1 MFNRYQFNGKDLKE
15 YKVSRV
21 KSKVSKNGKP
31 YTVFQ
36 IASQEKQP
44 DGTNKFD
51 NQSICSWQEDLNLA
65 DGDKIVLTDVIGWDI
80 KQNTYNGQTV
90 IDKLFNCK
98 VKITQSNATPKQ
110 PEVVGNDLPFEP
122 IPDDILPF

>member
-51 NQSICSWQEDLNLA
+51 NQSIFSWQEDLNLA
-65 DGDKIVLTDVIGWDI
+65 DGDKIVITDVKGWDC
-80 KQNTYNGQTV
+80 KLDTYNGQTTV
-90 IDKLFNCK
+90 SKLFYCD

-110 PEVVGNDLPFEP
+110 PEVVDNGLGALEDLSDSLPF
-122 IPDDILPF
+122 